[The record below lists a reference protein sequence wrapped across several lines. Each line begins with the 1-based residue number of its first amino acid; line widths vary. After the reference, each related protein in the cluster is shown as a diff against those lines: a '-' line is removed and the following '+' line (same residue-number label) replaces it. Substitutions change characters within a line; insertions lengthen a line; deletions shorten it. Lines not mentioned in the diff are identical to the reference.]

1 MMTKTVVSSDA
12 LGESYYCYRHPSGL
26 EAVLYPM
33 PQFSSVYALFGTRY
47 GSIDNTLY
55 EPDGTKTEVPEG
67 IAHYLEH
74 KMFEKEDGDVSA
86 HFSAIGANSNAF
98 TSFECTSYLFSTT
111 GQAEEALRT
120 LIQFVQTPYFTEES
134 VRKERGII
142 DQEIR
147 MYEDDPN
154 WRVFFHMLENLYH
167 AHPVR
172 LDVAGSSSSIANITP
187 ELLYRCYGAYYNPAN
202 MVLAVAG
209 NIDPDRIAAIV
220 EETARN
226 DVPPVIPKKEPIHEP
241 DTIVRSYSE
250 EKLAVSAKLFH
261 IGFKERP
268 VSADIELETQL
279 YYTLL
284 NELIAGR
291 SSALYQ
297 RLYEEKAIN
306 ASFGKDIMIG
316 RDFAVNIFSGEAE
329 NPEYIAEEIVSAAN
343 KLRKN
348 GISDED
354 FSRVLKSLYGQSVM
368 MFGEVD
374 QTANALLSAHLSKRT
389 LFDALSILKN
399 VQKKNLEQLLSHSYQ
414 KDKMTLSV
422 VLPQD
427 ILKA

>member
-1 MMTKTVVSSDA
+1 MMKRTVISSDR
-12 LGESYYCYRHPSGL
+12 LGESYYSYRHPSGL
-26 EAVLYPM
+26 EVVLYPM
-33 PQFSSVYALFGTRY
+33 PQFSSVYALLGTRY
-47 GSIDNTLY
+47 GSIDNTLC
-55 EPDGTKTEVPEG
+55 ETDGTKTEVPEG

-86 HFSAIGANSNAF
+86 HFSAIGANSNAY

-120 LIQFVQTPYFTEES
+120 LIRFVQTPYFTEES
-134 VRKERGII
+134 VKKERGII

-167 AHPVR
+167 LHPVK
-172 LDVAGSSSSIANITP
+172 LDVAGTSASIANITP
-187 ELLYRCYGAYYNPAN
+187 ELLYRCYNAYYNPAN

-209 NIDPDRIAAIV
+209 NFDPECMAAIV
-220 EETARN
+220 EETAR
-226 DVPPVIPKKEPIHEP
+226 DDLLPLIPKKEPINEP
-241 DTIVRSYSE
+241 DTIVRPYSE

-261 IGFKERP
+261 IGFKELP
-268 VSADIELETQL
+268 VSSSVELETQL

-297 RLYEEKAIN
+297 RLYEEKTIN
-306 ASFGKDIMIG
+306 TSFGKDIMIG
-316 RDFAVNIFSGEAE
+316 RDFAVNVFSGEAE
-329 NPEYIAEEIVSAAN
+329 NPEYVAEEIIAAAN
-343 KLRKN
+343 ALREN
-348 GISDED
+348 GIPDED
-354 FSRVLKSLYGQSVM
+354 FARVLKSLYGQSVM

-374 QTANALLSAHLSKRT
+374 QTANALLSAHLSGRT

-399 VQKKNLEQLLSHSYQ
+399 AKKQELERLLAHSYR
-414 KDKMTLSV
+414 KDRMTLSV
-422 VLPQD
+422 ILPQD
-427 ILKA
+427 ISQA